1 MQLHFVKLNNF
12 RQFYGEQTIEFAT
25 KPEANLT
32 VIHAENGVG
41 KTTVLNALLWAF
53 YEETTERFEE
63 KDQILNFEAQKEGL
77 TTASVSVRF
86 EHEDEEYTVH
96 RSLRLENGRSV
107 TKVIAQKIEGGQ
119 SKPVEAVETF
129 IASVLPPEMARYFF
143 FDGEHAEVFAG
154 ARNQKIVA
162 KAVRAMLG
170 CEIADTAIADLKA
183 LASDFSREA
192 GNVPGNEALERLNLQ
207 RARAEQTV
215 TYNEAQIESL
225 QREVEAWDGQL
236 EKVEEYLRG
245 AEGAKETHAAREA
258 AGREQKNIVTD
269 IAAAES
275 DVLKWIGGRA
285 VTLIARRVS
294 QETLSFVDEASLR
307 GKIPEPYNEDFV
319 KGLLKAEVCCCNR
332 CLKPE
337 TPEYAAVMALLKK
350 ASNAEILGQVVRAR
364 SRVNQLKETAA
375 DAAKTL
381 SDIQG
386 RVGRLHERRM
396 SIEQRLSALDKKMA
410 EVQISE
416 IAEREQARLE
426 LKRKIAKA
434 NQDIGSARLARDNAQ
449 RELDEHERTLEK
461 LVSQNTRAQ
470 AFLARRDL
478 ARSGQERLVA
488 LLAEHERSAREQIER
503 SINKVLSAVA
513 RRDYRFA
520 FGDDF
525 SMRLLF
531 ADGRPVPRSSGENQ
545 LMSLAFTVA
554 LIEYSRLRAKASG
567 EILTPGTIAPLVLD
581 SPFGQLDALYRG
593 ATARFVPSMAGQVI
607 LLVSSS
613 QGDSLVMEALESHI
627 GAQYVLV
634 SENRGDRGEKPEDA
648 IVLRGREYH
657 ASIFNQE
664 KTLTRVEKVH

>member
-12 RQFYGEQTIEFAT
+12 RQFYGDQTIEFAT
-25 KPEANLT
+25 APEANLT

-41 KTTVLNALLWAF
+41 KTTILNALLWAF
-53 YEETTERFEE
+53 YEQTTERFEE
-63 KDQILNFEAQKEGL
+63 KDQILNFEALKEGL

-86 EHEDEEYTVH
+86 EHEGEEYTVH
-96 RSLRLENGRSV
+96 RSLRIDGGRSI
-107 TKVIAQKIEGGQ
+107 TKVVAQKIEGGQ
-119 SKPVEAVETF
+119 SKPIEAVETF

-170 CEIADTAIADLKA
+170 CEVADTAIADLKA

-192 GNVPGNEALERLNLQ
+192 GNVPGNEALEQLNLK

-215 TYNEAQIESL
+215 TFNDARIEGL
-225 QREVEAWDGQL
+225 QREVEAWEGQL

-245 AEGAKETHAAREA
+245 AEGAKETQAAREG
-258 AGREQKNIVTD
+258 AGKEHKTVVSD
-269 IAAAES
+269 IAGAES
-275 DVLKWIGGRA
+275 DVLKWIGSRA
-285 VTLIARRVS
+285 ITLIARRVS

-319 KGLLKAEVCCCNR
+319 KGLLKAEICCCNR

-337 TPEYAAVMALLKK
+337 TPEYAAVMGLLKK

-364 SRVNQLKETAA
+364 SRVNQLKESAA
-375 DAAKTL
+375 EAAKGL
-381 SDIQG
+381 SDIQK
-386 RVGRLHERRM
+386 RVGVLHERRM

-416 IAEREQARLE
+416 IAERELARQE
-426 LKRKIAKA
+426 LKRKISQA
-434 NQDIGSARLARDNAQ
+434 NQDIGAAKLARSTAQ
-449 RELDEHERTLEK
+449 RDLDEHEKTLEK

-478 ARSGQERLVA
+478 ARSGQERLIS
-488 LLAEHERSAREQIER
+488 LLAEHEQSAREQIER
-503 SINKVLSAVA
+503 SINTVLAAVA

-593 ATARFVPSMAGQVI
+593 ATAKFVPSMAGQVI

-613 QGDSLVMEALESHI
+613 QGDSLVMDALGPHI
-627 GAQYVLV
+627 GAQYVLI
-634 SENRGDRGEKPEDA
+634 SENRGDRGDKPVDA
-648 IVLRGREYH
+648 IVLRGREYS
-657 ASIFNQE
+657 ASIFNQPR
-664 KTLTRVEKVH
+664 TYTRVEKVH